1 MPLFNSPEENVSKV
15 ETNIEAFATPPP
27 HLHFHVTPMVQGIPS
42 GDCNP
47 EGRIMCCLLN

>member
-27 HLHFHVTPMVQGIPS
+27 TFTSM
-42 GDCNP
+42 
-47 EGRIMCCLLN
+47 LLLWFREYPPGTAIQKAGSCAVF